1 MLGMPKYMPSLT
13 DFERLAQR
21 GNTVP
26 VYCELLGDSL
36 TPVTAF
42 AAIAQNSPH
51 AFLLE
56 SVVGGEKIARYSFL
70 GADPQ
75 TVFQATRDQ
84 VSIEGPGGSIK
95 DTCGDPLAKLAEL
108 LASYRA
114 VHLPELPRFGGG
126 AVGYAGYDVVRY
138 YEPLPNAPQ
147 DDRRLPDLLFGIY
160 DTMVVFDHVRKTIL
174 VIANAHVERDGIQAG
189 YENACSRIEK
199 TVQRLACARPSRVV
213 HIDHTGDPKLSFT
226 SNFERDGF
234 CRAVDSCK
242 EYIRAGD
249 IFQVVLSQRLRVDT
263 PADPF
268 DIYRALRVVNPS
280 PFMFYVK
287 SPRVILVGSSPEIM
301 CRVEDG
307 VVTNRPL
314 AGTRRRGRTDE
325 EDRALEA
332 ELLADPKE
340 RAEHIMLVDLGRNDV
355 GRVSELGSVKLNE
368 VMVVERYSHV
378 MHISSEVEG
387 RLAPGHNA
395 FDALRASLP
404 VGTVSGAPKVR
415 AMQIIDEFEPTR
427 RGPYAG
433 AVGYV
438 DFAGNMDTCIAL
450 RTMIITPGDI
460 FGKHAVYVQAGAGI
474 VADSQPE
481 LEYNETINKAKGLL
495 RAIEIAES
503 GFEQAGVRIDLDER
517 R

>member
-1 MLGMPKYMPSLT
+1 MLSMPKYMPSLP
-13 DFERLAQR
+13 DFERLAER
-21 GNTVP
+21 GNTIP

-42 AAIAQNSPH
+42 SAIAEHSPH

-70 GADPQ
+70 GANPQ
-75 TVFQATRDQ
+75 TTFQATRDQ
-84 VSIEGPGGSIK
+84 VTIEGPSGTLT
-95 DTCGDPLAKLAEL
+95 DTCADPLTKLSQL
-108 LASYRA
+108 LASHRA

-138 YEPLPNAPQ
+138 YEPLPNSPQ

-174 VIANAHVERDGIQAG
+174 VISHAHIERDGVKAG
-189 YENACSRIEK
+189 YEQACRRIDD
-199 TVQRLACARPSRVV
+199 TVKRLAQARPTRVV
-213 HIDHTGDPKLSFT
+213 HIDHTGDPRLNFV
-226 SNFERDGF
+226 SNFEQNGF
-234 CRAVDSCK
+234 QKAVESCK

-249 IFQVVLSQRLRVDT
+249 IFQVVLSQRLRVDSA
-263 PADPF
+263 ADPF
-268 DIYRALRVVNPS
+268 DVYRALRVVNPS

-307 VVTNRPL
+307 IITNRPL

-355 GRVSELGSVKLNE
+355 GRVAELGTVKLNE

-387 RLAPGHNA
+387 KLAPGCNA

-450 RTMIITPGDI
+450 RTVVVTPGDI

-474 VADSQPE
+474 VADSDPE
-481 LEYNETINKAKGLL
+481 SEYRETINKAKGLL

-503 GFEQAGVRIDLDER
+503 GFEEAGKK
-517 R
+517 